1 MSLLQPIL
9 EQLQQERRA
18 KAPLP
23 WQETNHWVGFAAPE
37 RDGSGSDD
45 QLRSSALGC
54 HASWY
59 RDNLAD
65 CSEAMLQYEWA
76 WINQRID
83 ALDRQRTQESSPLSL
98 VADSS
103 HAKSDEPDPPAPL
116 HGSLAEHLAESQ
128 LFLNLLLREFAVR
141 GMRPSTPKAAVIPSE
156 EAWEI
161 TSKLVKEEW
170 GIL

>member
-9 EQLQQERRA
+9 EQLNQERRA
-18 KAPLP
+18 RAPVP
-23 WQETNHWVGFAAPE
+23 WLETNHWLGFGAQE
-37 RDGSGSDD
+37 GDSSGSDD

-59 RDNLAD
+59 RDNLAH
-65 CSEAMLQYEWA
+65 CSEPMLQYEWA

-83 ALDRQRTQESSPLSL
+83 ALDHQRTQGTPALCFVENSSSEQ
-98 VADSS
+98 DN
-103 HAKSDEPDPPAPL
+103 EPGLAPL
-116 HGSLAEHLAESQ
+116 HGNLAERLAESQ
-128 LFLNLLLREFAVR
+128 LFLTLLLREFAMR
-141 GMRPSTPKAAVIPSE
+141 GLRPSTPKAAVIPSE

-161 TSKLVKEEW
+161 TSQLVKEEW